1 MDLIIY
7 PNHFPFIFITLIT
20 IYSTRYNFFFF
31 FAQIVYTISVG
42 MGIIKWTYVTLYDL
56 IIIKPDMLLSFD
68 MVRTVNMF
76 RRLFCTK

>member
-1 MDLIIY
+1 
-7 PNHFPFIFITLIT
+7 
-20 IYSTRYNFFFF
+20 
-31 FAQIVYTISVG
+31 

-56 IIIKPDMLLSFD
+56 TIIIKPDMLLSFD